1 MTAMP
6 AAKPYNP
13 LPINTAQFGG
23 IWGQNPFQCQV
34 NMTVPSI
41 ASTDHYNEQ
50 VKSRFGFHV
59 VEVIN
64 NEVICAAT
72 SANP

>member
-1 MTAMP
+1 
-6 AAKPYNP
+6 
-13 LPINTAQFGG
+13 
-23 IWGQNPFQCQV
+23 
-34 NMTVPSI
+34 MTVPSI
-41 ASTDHYNEQ
+41 ATPDQYNEQ

-72 SANP
+72 TTNPQLNKAPVLVHCRVNPGGVLNFTIKSSVQQEI